1 MRDILSF
8 IAVLGMLAGHPA
20 VAGAQAPQEQPQ
32 LIFSPWTKFCLK
44 GQEAKQVCFTVKDAR
59 IESGM
64 PVLAAVLIEPEGE
77 QKKLLRL
84 TFPLGMQLSHGTRMI
99 LDQGQPAT
107 APFVVCMQNGCMAD
121 HDINAGIVGRIKK
134 AKGMTLQA
142 INMNGA
148 PISLV
153 LPLDDFAKAYDGPPT
168 DPKDFEERQKKLED
182 ERWHGLKDDRLRPE
196 IFQRTR

>member
-1 MRDILSF
+1 M
-8 IAVLGMLAGHPA
+8 
-20 VAGAQAPQEQPQ
+20 PQEQPQ

-44 GQEAKQVCFTVKDAR
+44 GQDAAAKQVCFTGKDAR

-64 PVLAAVLIEPEGE
+64 PVLAAVLIEPDGNA
-77 QKKLLRL
+77 KKLLRI

-121 HDINAGIVGRIKK
+121 HEVSAEIVGRIKK

-142 INMNGA
+142 INQNGS
-148 PISLV
+148 PLSLT
-153 LPLDDFAKAYDGPPT
+153 LPLDDFAKAYEGPPN
-168 DPKDFEERQKKLED
+168 DPKVFEEKQKKLLD
-182 ERWHGLKDDRLRPE
+182 KSRLIFDDRLRPE
-196 IFQRTR
+196 IMQRTR